1 MGAQTYKSETRS
13 GRSRRRKH
21 RPIAEINVTPFV
33 DVVLVLLIIFIVAA
47 PLLTVGIPI
56 QLPETKANPLPS
68 EPEQPLTLSVAA
80 DGRVALQATEIPR
93 GELIARLRAV
103 VAERQ
108 SDRIYVRGDRNARY
122 EVIMKV
128 MGDLNDAGFRN
139 IGLVTNSEESNDDA
153 PDSSPQN

>member
-1 MGAQTYKSETRS
+1 MGLQTYKPENRS
-13 GRSRRRKH
+13 GRRRRAH

-56 QLPETKANPLPS
+56 QLPETKAAPLPS

-93 GELIARLRAV
+93 DELIPRLRAV
-103 VAERQ
+103 MAERG
-108 SDRIYVRGDRNARY
+108 SDRIYIRGDRDARY
-122 EVIMKV
+122 ELVMKV
-128 MGDLNDAGFRN
+128 MGDLNDAGYRD
-139 IGLVTNSEESNDDA
+139 IGLVTDSEKSSDDF
-153 PDSSPQN
+153 PNGSPQN